1 MSKPAAQ
8 LTFKCAHTST
18 SRARAS
24 PTPDAVESTCNTTHV
39 DVSNAPNGARASSI
53 WFEMSV
59 LAHCTYQSID
69 ASPSR
74 CTPQD
79 DAETFTILVSTS
91 SSVHVLCF
99 APARVNSASSARMLI
114 HGASCARVRRRHRD
128 RSRVN
133 AACERSREIM
143 YTIYARI
150 TAIGAELAAPRRHSP
165 KSPRWAPETLRR
177 TLSRPR
183 ARARVARETL
193 VLRAR
198 ATPCTRE
205 NARKHKS
212 KTARMCITLFK
223 TARHMSPPRVPRKRL
238 APWSRSVLEKS
249 SATHER
255 GRDGV
260 GEASASNHQSP
271 GAPDD
276 DDGRLTTD
284 DRGRPRTTEDD
295 GCVARWDSETHD
307 RGEGGAGHRERGA
320 GRCVGDGDADVAWV
334 LARAWGLTSVCSMR
348 FSGRENGAIATGC

>member
-1 MSKPAAQ
+1 
-8 LTFKCAHTST
+8 
-18 SRARAS
+18 
-24 PTPDAVESTCNTTHV
+24 
-39 DVSNAPNGARASSI
+39 
-53 WFEMSV
+53 
-59 LAHCTYQSID
+59 
-69 ASPSR
+69 
-74 CTPQD
+74 
-79 DAETFTILVSTS
+79 
-91 SSVHVLCF
+91 
-99 APARVNSASSARMLI
+99 MLI

-133 AACERSREIM
+133 TACERSREIM

-165 KSPRWAPETLRR
+165 KSPRCAPETLRR

-223 TARHMSPPRVPRKRL
+223 TARHIFPPRVPRKRL

-249 SATHER
+249 ER
-255 GRDGV
+255 GRAMV
-260 GEASASNHQSP
+260 WVRHRRRITHRP
-271 GAPDD
+271 GRQTTTTDD
-276 DDGRLTTD
+276 RLTTD
-284 DRGRPRTTEDD
+284 DRGRTTEDD

-348 FSGRENGAIATGC
+348 FSRRENGAIATGC

>member
-249 SATHER
+249 SADSDARTRARWR
-255 GRDGV
+255 GRGIGV
-260 GEASASNHQSP
+260 ESP
-271 GAPDD
+271 IARGA
-276 DDGRLTTD
+276 RRRRRTTD
-284 DRGRPRTTEDD
+284 DGRPRTTEDD
-295 GCVARWDSETHD
+295 RGRWM
-307 RGEGGAGHRERGA
+307 R
-320 GRCVGDGDADVAWV
+320 
-334 LARAWGLTSVCSMR
+334 RAMGFRNS
-348 FSGRENGAIATGC
+348 

>member
-8 LTFKCAHTST
+8 LTFKCAHTLT

-39 DVSNAPNGARASSI
+39 NVSNAPNGARASSI

-99 APARVNSASSARMLI
+99 APARVNSASSAQMLI

-133 AACERSREIM
+133 AACEQSREIM

-165 KSPRWAPETLRR
+165 KSPRCAPETLRR

-212 KTARMCITLFK
+212 KTARMCITLFQ
-223 TARHMSPPRVPRKRL
+223 TARHIFPPRVPRKRL

-249 SATHER
+249 ER
-255 GRDGV
+255 GRAMV
-260 GEASASNHQSP
+260 WVRHRRRITNRP
-271 GAPDD
+271 GRQTTTTDD
-276 DDGRLTTD
+276 RLTTD
-284 DRGRPRTTEDD
+284 DRGRPRTMDASRD
-295 GCVARWDSETHD
+295 GIQKLMTAEKEAQAIVSAAREGAWAMATRMW
-307 RGEGGAGHRERGA
+307 RGCSRARG
-320 GRCVGDGDADVAWV
+320 D
-334 LARAWGLTSVCSMR
+334 
-348 FSGRENGAIATGC
+348 